1 MKDEGQRWIK
11 RCEMRSWSMPTKAD
25 STDRIGTSALCQQS
39 TVRVP
44 VRLNP
49 LKRRSGVTDDIST
62 SCLFK
67 TTKKRSNSALSAFH
81 DDSCLIGLHH
91 YHCRPSNGSSG
102 SLRLPPFGSLV
113 YQVLELNTCQ
123 SHMLTV
129 SLDGLPNK
137 MILENCRKQAVIV
150 LSLW

>member
-1 MKDEGQRWIK
+1 MKDDEGHRWIK
-11 RCEMRSWSMPTKAD
+11 RCEMRSWSLLGRCQQK
-25 STDRIGTSALCQQS
+25 RLCQQS

-129 SLDGLPNK
+129 SLDGLPK